1 MMGSYILLGIWTFIV
16 LFPIYW
22 LFVTAFKLP
31 IDVSSGPKYLMYVD
45 FHPSTHAWKELLVEN
60 GDFVTRPYRNSV
72 IVALSSSLLAL
83 TLGALASYAL
93 SRFEYRPKP
102 GLVLVFIG
110 CVALAIVQIR
120 FGVPW
125 QIAVVT
131 AIAVFLLLALTI
143 GRYFKGTMTNDDI
156 AFWLISQ
163 RMLPPVVVIIPIY
176 IVFQKFHLLNTY
188 YALVITY
195 TAVNLPL
202 AIWFMRD
209 YFKNV
214 PIELE
219 ESAFID
225 GASRYQVLYKII
237 LPLSAPGLVATF
249 LIILVFAWNEYLLGL
264 FLSGADTQTL
274 PVVVVG
280 QNATRGPQ
288 WWSISV
294 LVLLMIAPVVFLAR
308 FSSSDVLRSEAV
320 RTASGWWQ
328 VVMRGALVGVAGL
341 MGAGKTE
348 PGQAVI
354 RITVAE

>member
-1 MMGSYILLGIWTFIV
+1 MIRRLLRSSNPFKPSPATMTVSYILLVFWTFLV

-22 LFVTAFKLP
+22 LFITAFKLP
-31 IDVSSGPKYLMYVD
+31 IDVSSGPKYLMWVD
-45 FHPSTHAWKELLVEN
+45 FHPSTHAWKDLLVN
-60 GDFVTRPYRNSV
+60 SGDLVTRPYRNTV
-72 IVALSSSLLAL
+72 IVGLSSSLLAL
-83 TLGALASYAL
+83 ILGGLASYAL

-102 GLVLVFIG
+102 GLVVVFLG
-110 CVALAIVQIR
+110 CVALAVVQLR

-131 AIAVFLLLALTI
+131 AIALFLLLALTI
-143 GRYFKGTMTNDDI
+143 GRRFKGTMTNNDI

-163 RMLPPVVVIIPIY
+163 RMLPPIAVIIPIY
-176 IVFQKFHLLNTY
+176 ILFQKLGLLNTY
-188 YALVITY
+188 YVLIITY
-195 TAVNLPL
+195 PTVNLPL
-202 AIWFMRD
+202 VVWFMRD

-249 LIILVFAWNEYLLGL
+249 LIVLVFAWNEYTLGL

-288 WWSISV
+288 WWGISV
-294 LVLLMIAPVVFLAR
+294 LVLLMIAPVTVLAIVLER
-308 FSSSDVLRSEAV
+308 FIA
-320 RTASGWWQ
+320 
-328 VVMRGALVGVAGL
+328 RGILVG
-341 MGAGKTE
+341 
-348 PGQAVI
+348 AVKG
-354 RITVAE
+354 

>member
-1 MMGSYILLGIWTFIV
+1 MIQRLFRSSNPFKPSPANMTMSYILLGLWTFLV

-31 IDVSSGPKYLMYVD
+31 IDVSSGPKYLMWVD
-45 FHPSTHAWKELLVEN
+45 FHPSTHAWKTLLVDS
-60 GDFVTRPYRNSV
+60 GDLVTRPYRNTV
-72 IVALSSSLLAL
+72 IVGLSSSLLAL
-83 TLGALASYAL
+83 ILGGLASYAL

-102 GLVLVFIG
+102 GLVVVFLG
-110 CVALAIVQIR
+110 CMALAVVQLR
-120 FGVPW
+120 FHVPW

-131 AIAVFLLLALTI
+131 ATALFLLLALTI
-143 GRYFKGTMTNDDI
+143 GRRFKGTMTNNDI

-163 RMLPPVVVIIPIY
+163 RMLPPIAVIIPIY
-176 IVFQKFHLLNTY
+176 IMFQKLGLLNTY
-188 YALVITY
+188 YALIITY
-195 TAVNLPL
+195 TTVNLPL
-202 AIWFMRD
+202 VVWFMRD

-225 GASRYQVLYKII
+225 GASRFQVLYKII

-249 LIILVFAWNEYLLGL
+249 LIVLVFAWNEYTLGL

-294 LVLLMIAPVVFLAR
+294 LVLLMIAPVTVLAIILER
-308 FSSSDVLRSEAV
+308 FIARGILV
-320 RTASGWWQ
+320 
-328 VVMRGALVGVAGL
+328 GALKG
-341 MGAGKTE
+341 
-348 PGQAVI
+348 
-354 RITVAE
+354 